1 MNGSLV
7 LLHLAG
13 AISLL
18 LWATR
23 MVRTGVERA
32 YGDRLKYKMRYIISK
47 PLFAV
52 SFGLFTA
59 MILQSSTAITLLV
72 GSFVES
78 GFVSGL
84 AGLMAVRGGELGS
97 ALVVKILSYDLTIVV
112 PLCLLIGTCIFMTTE
127 KREWRQIGRIV
138 IGIGLLILSLQM
150 ISEATEPLRDSAIL
164 PSIIRYLSTDPVST
178 FLLAAALTYLLH
190 SSIAGIILLINFA
203 NYDLI
208 HAQLCVIMVLG
219 VNFGSSLIAPLLTR
233 NASPNTRLVP
243 LGNLLM
249 RGAGSILALILFL
262 SFQPPITWFGN
273 DPSTQVINAHIIFNV
288 FILLAGIPLSK
299 WVLKLTTKIVQV
311 STKKTQSDKAFNLS
325 DQTALDDSVLER
337 PTLALSNVM
346 REVIHICDLVDIML
360 EKIMGLYEKPDPDII
375 RELNQLNT
383 ILDKKHIAIKLY
395 LARLAGQKL
404 SDEEALQTQELLGA
418 CIKLDQAG
426 DIIIHNMLML
436 VKKKQQKNLQFS
448 NEGWNDLLRFH
459 AIVLANAHI
468 AFNVLVSRDTHT
480 AHLLVQKKDQL
491 RNLEKEMSLKHF
503 KRLREGDLTNIESSS
518 LHLDTVRDLK
528 QINSLLTSMIYPI
541 LEAQGLLQ
549 SSRLRNPIEQKTAK
563 SSL

>member
-1 MNGSLV
+1 MNGSLI

-32 YGDRLKYKMRYIISK
+32 YGDRLKYKMRHVISK

-112 PLCLLIGTCIFMTTE
+112 PLCLLIGTSIFMTTE
-127 KREWRQIGRIV
+127 KRDWRQIGRIV

-150 ISEATEPLRDSAIL
+150 ISAATEPLRDSAIL
-164 PSIIRYLSTDPVST
+164 PSIISYLSTDPVST

-190 SSIAGIILLINFA
+190 SSIAGIILLVNFA

-208 HAQLCVIMVLG
+208 HTQLCVVMVLG

-249 RGAGSILALILFL
+249 RGAGSILVLILFL
-262 SFQPPITWFGN
+262 FFEPPVTWLGN
-273 DPSTQVINAHIIFNV
+273 DASTQVINAHIIFNV

-299 WVLKLTTKIVQV
+299 WVLKLTTKIVHV
-311 STKKTQSDKAFNLS
+311 STKKTQTDKTLNLS
-325 DQTALDDSVLER
+325 NQTALDDSVLER

-360 EKIMGLYEKPDPDII
+360 EKIMGLYENPDADII

-436 VKKKQQKNLQFS
+436 IKKKQQKGLQFS
-448 NEGWNDLLRFH
+448 SDGWSDLLRFH

-468 AFNVLVSRDTHT
+468 AFNLLVSRDTHT

-503 KRLREGDLTNIESSS
+503 KRLREGDLKNIESSS

-541 LEAQGLLQ
+541 LEAQGLLK
-549 SSRLRNPIEQKTAK
+549 SSRLRNPTEQQTAK
-563 SSL
+563 S

>member
-32 YGDRLKYKMRYIISK
+32 YGDRLKYKMRHVISK
-47 PLFAV
+47 PFFAV

-112 PLCLLIGTCIFMTTE
+112 PLCLLIGTFIFMTTE
-127 KREWRQIGRIV
+127 KRNWRQIGRII

-150 ISEATEPLRDSAIL
+150 ISAATEPLRDSAIL
-164 PSIIRYLSTDPVST
+164 PSIISYLSTDSVST

-190 SSIAGIILLINFA
+190 SSIAGIILLVNFA

-249 RGAGSILALILFL
+249 RGAGSILVLILFL
-262 SFQPPITWFGN
+262 FFQPPITWLGN
-273 DPSTQVINAHIIFNV
+273 DASTQVINAHIIFNV

-299 WVLKLTTKIVQV
+299 WVLKLTTKIVHL
-311 STKKTQSDKAFNLS
+311 STKNTQTNKTLNLS
-325 DQTALDDSVLER
+325 EQTALDDSVLER

-383 ILDKKHIAIKLY
+383 ILDKKHTAIKLY

-404 SDEEALQTQELLGA
+404 SDEEALQTQELLSA

-436 VKKKQQKNLQFS
+436 VKKKQQKGLQFS
-448 NEGWNDLLRFH
+448 NDGWNDLLHFH

-503 KRLREGDLTNIESSS
+503 KRLRESDLKNIESSS

-541 LEAQGLLQ
+541 LEAKGLLKN
-549 SSRLRNPIEQKTAK
+549 SRLHNPSEQ
-563 SSL
+563 

>member
-1 MNGSLV
+1 MNSSLV

-23 MVRTGVERA
+23 MVRTGVKRA
-32 YGDRLKYKMRYIISK
+32 YSDRLKYKMRYVISK
-47 PLFAV
+47 PLFAI
-52 SFGLFTA
+52 SFGLFSA
-59 MILQSSTAITLLV
+59 IILQSSTAVTLLV

-78 GFVSGL
+78 GFISEL

-97 ALVVKILSYDLTIVV
+97 AFVVKILSYNLTLVV

-127 KREWRQIGRIV
+127 KRDWRQIGRII
-138 IGIGLLILSLQM
+138 IGIGLLVLSLQM
-150 ISEATEPLRDSAIL
+150 ISAAMEPLRNSAVL
-164 PSIIRYLSTDPVST
+164 PSIIRYLSTDPIST

-190 SSIAGIILLINFA
+190 SSIAGIILLVNFA

-219 VNFGSSLIAPLLTR
+219 VNFGSSLIAPILTR
-233 NASPNTRLVP
+233 NASPNSRLIP
-243 LGNLLM
+243 LGNLFM
-249 RGAGSILALILFL
+249 RGAGSIFILILFL
-262 SFQPPITWFGN
+262 FFQPPITWLGN
-273 DPSTQVINAHIIFNV
+273 APSAQVTNAHIIFNV

-299 WVLKLTTKIVQV
+299 WVLKLTAKIVRI
-311 STKKTQSDKAFNLS
+311 STKTTQSDKILSLS

-360 EKIMGLYEKPDPDII
+360 EKIMDLYEKPDPDII

-383 ILDKKHIAIKLY
+383 MLDKKHVAIKLY
-395 LARLAGQKL
+395 LAQLARQKL
-404 SDEEALQTQELLGA
+404 SDEQALQTQELLSA

-426 DIIIHNMLML
+426 DIIIHNMLTL
-436 VKKKQQKNLQFS
+436 VKKKKQKGLQFS
-448 NEGWNDLLRFH
+448 SDGWNDLLQFH

-503 KRLREGDLTNIESSS
+503 KRLREGDLKNIESSS

-541 LEAQGLLQ
+541 LEAQGLLK
-549 SSRLRNPIEQKTAK
+549 SSRLRNPAEQQTAK
-563 SSL
+563 F

>member
-32 YGDRLKYKMRYIISK
+32 YGDKLKYKMRYVISK
-47 PLFAV
+47 PFFAV
-52 SFGLFTA
+52 SFGLFSA
-59 MILQSSTAITLLV
+59 MVLQSSTAITLLV

-97 ALVVKILSYDLTIVV
+97 AFVVKILSYDLTIVV

-127 KREWRQIGRIV
+127 KRDWRQIGRIV

-150 ISEATEPLRDSAIL
+150 ISTATAPLRESEIL
-164 PSIIRYLSTDPVST
+164 PSIIRYLSTDPLSS
-178 FLLAAALTYLLH
+178 FLLAAVLTYLLH
-190 SSIAGIILLINFA
+190 SSIAGIILLVNFA

-233 NASPNTRLVP
+233 SASPNTRLVP

-249 RGAGSILALILFL
+249 RGAGSIVVLILFL
-262 SFQPPITWFGN
+262 FFQPPIAWLGH
-273 DPSTQVINAHIIFNV
+273 DASSQVINAHIIFNI
-288 FILLAGIPLSK
+288 FILFAGIPLSK
-299 WVLKLTTKIVQV
+299 WVLKLTTKIVHL
-311 STKKTQSDKAFNLS
+311 STKKTQTDKTLNLS
-325 DQTALDDSVLER
+325 HQTALDDSVLER

-360 EKIMGLYEKPDPDII
+360 EKIMGLYEKPDSDII

-436 VKKKQQKNLQFS
+436 VKKKQQKGLQFS
-448 NEGWNDLLRFH
+448 SEGWNDLLSFH
-459 AIVLANAHI
+459 SIVLANAHI

-503 KRLREGDLTNIESSS
+503 KRLREGDLKNVESSS

-549 SSRLRNPIEQKTAK
+549 SSRLRNPAEQQTSK
-563 SSL
+563 S

>member
-32 YGDRLKYKMRYIISK
+32 YGDRLKYKMRHVISK

-52 SFGLFTA
+52 SFGLFAA
-59 MILQSSTAITLLV
+59 MLLQSSTAITLLV
-72 GSFVES
+72 GSFVEA
-78 GFVSGL
+78 GFVSAV

-97 ALVVKILSYDLTIVV
+97 ALVVKVLSYDLTIIV

-127 KREWRQIGRIV
+127 KRDWRQVGRIL
-138 IGIGLLILSLQM
+138 IGVGLLILSLQM
-150 ISEATEPLRDSAIL
+150 ISAATEPLRDSAIL
-164 PSIIRYLSTDPVST
+164 PSIINYLSTDPVST

-208 HAQLCVIMVLG
+208 HAQLCVVMVLG
-219 VNFGSSLIAPLLTR
+219 VNFGSSLITPLLTR

-249 RGAGSILALILFL
+249 RGAGSILVLILFL
-262 SFQPPITWFGN
+262 CFQPSIAWLGDTI
-273 DPSTQVINAHIIFNV
+273 STQVINTHIIFNL

-299 WVLKLTTKIVQV
+299 WVVKLTTQIV
-311 STKKTQSDKAFNLS
+311 SINAKKTQTDKILNLS
-325 DQTALDDSVLER
+325 EQTALDDSVLER
-337 PTLALSNVM
+337 PTLALSNAV

-360 EKIMGLYEKPDPDII
+360 EKIMGLYEKPDPNII
-375 RELNQLNT
+375 HELNQLST
-383 ILDKKHIAIKLY
+383 ILDKKHTAIKLY

-404 SDEEALQTQELLGA
+404 SDADALQTQELLEA

-436 VKKKQQKNLQFS
+436 VKKKQQKSLQFS
-448 NEGWNDLLRFH
+448 GDGWNDLLRFH

-503 KRLREGDLTNIESSS
+503 KRLREGDFKNIESSS

-549 SSRLRNPIEQKTAK
+549 SSRLRNPSEQQTEK
-563 SSL
+563 S

>member
-1 MNGSLV
+1 MNSSLV

-13 AISLL
+13 SVSLL

-23 MVRTGVERA
+23 MVRTGIERA
-32 YGDRLKYKMRYIISK
+32 YGDKLKYKMRHVISK
-47 PLFAV
+47 PFFAI
-52 SFGLFTA
+52 SFGLFSA
-59 MILQSSTAITLLV
+59 MLLQSSTAITLLV

-97 ALVVKILSYDLTIVV
+97 AFVVKILSYDLTIVV

-127 KREWRQIGRIV
+127 KRHWRQIGRIV

-150 ISEATEPLRDSAIL
+150 ISTATEPLRESEIL
-164 PSIIRYLSTDPVST
+164 PSIIRYLSTDPLSS
-178 FLLAAALTYLLH
+178 FLLAAILTYLLH

-233 NASPNTRLVP
+233 SASPNTRLVP

-249 RGAGSILALILFL
+249 RGAGSILVLILFL
-262 SFQPPITWFGN
+262 SFQPPITWLGH
-273 DPSTQVINAHIIFNV
+273 DAASQVINAHIIFNI
-288 FILLAGIPLSK
+288 FILFAGIPLSK
-299 WVLKLTTKIVQV
+299 WVLKLTTKIVHL
-311 STKKTQSDKAFNLS
+311 STQKTQTDKTFDLS
-325 DQTALDDSVLER
+325 HQTALDESVLER

-375 RELNQLNT
+375 RELNQLNI

-436 VKKKQQKNLQFS
+436 VKKKQQKGLQFS
-448 NEGWNDLLRFH
+448 SEGWNDLLRFH

-491 RNLEKEMSLKHF
+491 RDLEKEMSLKHF
-503 KRLREGDLTNIESSS
+503 KRLREGDLKNVESSS

-541 LEAQGLLQ
+541 LEAKGLLQ
-549 SSRLRNPIEQKTAK
+549 SSRLRNPTDQQTRKP
-563 SSL
+563 SF

>member
-1 MNGSLV
+1 MNGSLI

-32 YGDRLKYKMRYIISK
+32 YGERLKYKMRHVISK
-47 PLFAV
+47 PFFAV

-78 GFVSGL
+78 GFVSGV

-112 PLCLLIGTCIFMTTE
+112 PLCLLVGTCIFMTTQ

-150 ISEATEPLRDSAIL
+150 VSTATKPLRDSAIL
-164 PSIIRYLSTDPVST
+164 PSIISYLSADPVST
-178 FLLAAALTYLLH
+178 FLLAAILTYLLH
-190 SSIAGIILLINFA
+190 SSIAGIILLVNFA

-208 HAQLCVIMVLG
+208 HAQLCVVMVLG

-233 NASPNTRLVP
+233 NAPPNTRLVP

-249 RGAGSILALILFL
+249 RGAGSILILILFL
-262 SFQPPITWFGN
+262 SFQPPITWLGE
-273 DPSTQVINAHIIFNV
+273 DASTQVINAHIIFNV

-299 WVLKLTTKIVQV
+299 WILKLTTYLVTESIKRTQ
-311 STKKTQSDKAFNLS
+311 TDKTLNLS
-325 DQTALDDSVLER
+325 NQTALDESVLER

-375 RELNQLNT
+375 HELNQLNI
-383 ILDKKHIAIKLY
+383 ILDKKHTAIKLY

-436 VKKKQQKNLQFS
+436 VKKKQQKALQFS
-448 NEGWNDLLRFH
+448 KEGWNDLLRFH

-503 KRLREGDLTNIESSS
+503 KRLREGDLKNIESSS

-541 LEAQGLLQ
+541 LEAQGLLK
-549 SSRLRNPIEQKTAK
+549 SSRLRNPTEEKTANF
-563 SSL
+563 

>member
-32 YGDRLKYKMRYIISK
+32 YGDRLKLKMRYIMSN
-47 PLFAV
+47 PFFAV

-59 MILQSSTAITLLV
+59 MVLQSSTAVTLLV
-72 GSFVES
+72 GSFVDS

-84 AGLMAVRGGELGS
+84 AGLLAVRGGELGS
-97 ALVVKILSYDLTIVV
+97 ALVIKILSYNLTLVV
-112 PLCLLIGTCIFMTTE
+112 PLCLLIGTFIFMATE
-127 KREWRQIGRIV
+127 KRSWRQIGRII
-138 IGIGLLILSLQM
+138 IGIGLLVLSLQM
-150 ISEATEPLRDSAIL
+150 ISAATEPLRDSAIL
-164 PSIIRYLSTDPVST
+164 PSIIAYLSTDPVSS
-178 FLLAAALTYLLH
+178 FLLAAILTYLLH
-190 SSIAGIILLINFA
+190 SSIAGIILLVNFA

-219 VNFGSSLIAPLLTR
+219 VNFGSSFIAPLLTR
-233 NASPNTRLVP
+233 NASPRARIVP

-249 RGAGSILALILFL
+249 RGAGSILILILFL
-262 SFQPPITWFGN
+262 SLQPPITWLGY
-273 DPSTQVINAHIIFNV
+273 DAPTQVINAHIIFNV
-288 FILLAGIPLSK
+288 LILFAGIPLSK
-299 WVLKLTTKIVQV
+299 WILKLTTKIIYV
-311 STKKTQSDKAFNLS
+311 SSKKAQTNKIINLS
-325 DQTALDDSVLER
+325 DQTALDDSVIER

-360 EKIMGLYEKPDPDII
+360 EKIMELYENPDPEVM
-375 RELNQLNT
+375 RELNHLNF
-383 ILDKKHIAIKLY
+383 ILDKKHTAIKLY

-404 SDEEALQTQELLGA
+404 SAEEAAQTQELLNA
-418 CIKLDQAG
+418 CIKLDQTG
-426 DIIIHNMLML
+426 DIIIHNMLTL
-436 VKKKQQKNLQFS
+436 VKKKQKKDLKFS
-448 NEGWNDLLRFH
+448 KDGWNDLLHFH

-468 AFNVLVSRDTHT
+468 AFNALVSRDTHT

-503 KRLREGDLTNIESSS
+503 KCLSENEFQNVESSS
-518 LHLDTVRDLK
+518 LHLDTVRNLK

-541 LEAQGLLQ
+541 LEAQGLLKN
-549 SSRLRNPIEQKTAK
+549 SRLCNP
-563 SSL
+563 SG

>member
-13 AISLL
+13 AVSLL

-23 MVRTGVERA
+23 MVRTGIERT
-32 YGDRLKYKMRYIISK
+32 YGDKLKYKMRHVISK
-47 PLFAV
+47 PLFAI
-52 SFGLFTA
+52 SFGLFSA
-59 MILQSSTAITLLV
+59 MLLQSSTAITLLV

-97 ALVVKILSYDLTIVV
+97 AFVVKILSYDLTIVV

-127 KREWRQIGRIV
+127 KRNWRQIGRIV

-150 ISEATEPLRDSAIL
+150 ISTATEPLRESEIL
-164 PSIIRYLSTDPVST
+164 PSIIRYLSTDPLSS
-178 FLLAAALTYLLH
+178 FLLAAILTYLLH
-190 SSIAGIILLINFA
+190 SSIAGIILLVNFA

-249 RGAGSILALILFL
+249 RGAGSILVLILFL
-262 SFQPPITWFGN
+262 SFQPPITWLGH
-273 DPSTQVINAHIIFNV
+273 DAASQVINAHIIFNI
-288 FILLAGIPLSK
+288 FILFAGIPLSK
-299 WVLKLTTKIVQV
+299 WVLKLTTKIVHLSAQ
-311 STKKTQSDKAFNLS
+311 KTQTDKTLNLS
-325 DQTALDDSVLER
+325 HQTALDESVLER

-360 EKIMGLYEKPDPDII
+360 KKIMGLYEKPDLDII

-436 VKKKQQKNLQFS
+436 VKKKQQKGLQFS
-448 NEGWNDLLRFH
+448 SEGWNDLLRFH
-459 AIVLANAHI
+459 SIVLANAHI

-503 KRLREGDLTNIESSS
+503 KRLREGDLKNVESSS

-549 SSRLRNPIEQKTAK
+549 SSRLRNPTDQQTSK
-563 SSL
+563 SSF

>member
-13 AISLL
+13 AVSLL

-23 MVRTGVERA
+23 MVRTGIERA
-32 YGDRLKYKMRYIISK
+32 YGDRLKYNMRHVISK

-78 GFVSGL
+78 GFVSGV

-97 ALVVKILSYDLTIVV
+97 ALVVKILTYDLTLVV

-150 ISEATEPLRDSAIL
+150 ISTATEPLRDSEIL
-164 PSIIRYLSTDPVST
+164 PNIIRYLSNDPLST

-190 SSIAGIILLINFA
+190 SSIAGIILLVNFA
-203 NYDLI
+203 NYNLI
-208 HAQLCVIMVLG
+208 HTQLCVVMVLG

-249 RGAGSILALILFL
+249 RGAGSILVLILFL
-262 SFQPPITWFGN
+262 SFQLPITWLGSN
-273 DPSTQVINAHIIFNV
+273 APTQVINAHITFNV

-299 WVLKLTTKIVQV
+299 WVLKLTTQIVHM
-311 STKKTQSDKAFNLS
+311 STKKTQADKTLNLS

-337 PTLALSNVM
+337 PALALSNVM

-360 EKIMGLYEKPDPDII
+360 EKIMGLYEKPDPNII
-375 RELNQLNT
+375 AELNQLNT

-404 SDEEALQTQELLGA
+404 SNEEALQTQELLDA

-436 VKKKQQKNLQFS
+436 VKKKQQKNLKFS
-448 NEGWNDLLRFH
+448 SEGWNDLLRFH

-503 KRLREGDLTNIESSS
+503 KRLREGDLKNVESSS

-541 LEAQGLLQ
+541 LEEQGLLQ
-549 SSRLRNPIEQKTAK
+549 SSRLRNPAEEQTEK
-563 SSL
+563 S

>member
-1 MNGSLV
+1 MNSSLV

-13 AISLL
+13 AVSLL

-32 YGDRLKYKMRYIISK
+32 YGDRLKYKMRYVISK

-52 SFGLFTA
+52 SFGLFST

-72 GSFVES
+72 SSFVES

-97 ALVVKILSYDLTIVV
+97 AFVVKILSYDLTLVV
-112 PLCLLIGTCIFMTTE
+112 PICLLIGTCIFMTTE
-127 KREWRQIGRIV
+127 KRDWRQVGRIV
-138 IGIGLLILSLQM
+138 IGIGLLVLSLQM
-150 ISEATEPLRDSAIL
+150 ISAATEPLRDSAVL
-164 PSIIRYLSTDPVST
+164 PSIIRYLSTDPIST

-190 SSIAGIILLINFA
+190 SSIAGIILLVNFA

-208 HAQLCVIMVLG
+208 HAQLCVVMVLG
-219 VNFGSSLIAPLLTR
+219 VNFGSSLIAPILTR
-233 NASPNTRLVP
+233 NASPNARLVP

-249 RGAGSILALILFL
+249 RGAGSIFILILFL
-262 SFQPPITWFGN
+262 SFQPPITWLGN
-273 DPSTQVINAHIIFNV
+273 APSTQVINAHIIFNI
-288 FILLAGIPLSK
+288 FTLLAGIPLSK
-299 WVLKLTTKIVQV
+299 WVLKLTTKIVYI
-311 STKKTQSDKAFNLS
+311 STKKTQSDKILNLS

-360 EKIMGLYEKPDPDII
+360 RKIMGLYEKPDPDII

-395 LARLAGQKL
+395 LAQLAGQKL
-404 SDEEALQTQELLGA
+404 SDEQALQTQELLGA

-426 DIIIHNMLML
+426 DIIIHNMLTL
-436 VKKKQQKNLQFS
+436 VKKKKQKALQFS
-448 NEGWNDLLRFH
+448 SDGWNDLLQFH

-468 AFNVLVSRDTHT
+468 AFNVLVSRDAHT

-491 RNLEKEMSLKHF
+491 RNLEKEMNLKHF
-503 KRLREGDLTNIESSS
+503 KRLREGDLKNIESSS

-549 SSRLRNPIEQKTAK
+549 SSRLRNPTEQQTTK
-563 SSL
+563 S

>member
-23 MVRTGVERA
+23 MVRTGIERA
-32 YGDRLKYKMRYIISK
+32 YGDRLKYKMCHVISK

-78 GFVSGL
+78 GFVSGV
-84 AGLMAVRGGELGS
+84 AGLMAIRGGELGS
-97 ALVVKILSYDLTIVV
+97 AIVVKILTYDLTLVV

-138 IGIGLLILSLQM
+138 IGIGLLILSLEM
-150 ISEATEPLRDSAIL
+150 ISTATEPLRESEIL

-178 FLLAAALTYLLH
+178 FLLAAGLTYLLH
-190 SSIAGIILLINFA
+190 SSIAGIILLVNFA

-208 HAQLCVIMVLG
+208 HTQLCIVMVLG

-233 NASPNTRLVP
+233 NASPKTRLVP

-249 RGAGSILALILFL
+249 RGAGSILVLILFL
-262 SFQPPITWFGN
+262 SFHPPITWLGN
-273 DPSTQVINAHIIFNV
+273 NASTQVINAHIIFNV
-288 FILLAGIPLSK
+288 FILFAGIPLSK
-299 WVLKLTTKIVQV
+299 WVLKLTTQIVHI
-311 STKKTQSDKAFNLS
+311 SAKKTQADKTLNLS

-337 PTLALSNVM
+337 PSLALSNVM

-360 EKIMGLYEKPDPDII
+360 EKIMGLYENPDPNII
-375 RELNQLNT
+375 CELNQLNT

-436 VKKKQQKNLQFS
+436 VKKKQQKGLQFS
-448 NEGWNDLLRFH
+448 SEGWSDLLGFH

-503 KRLREGDLTNIESSS
+503 KRLREGDLKNVESSS

-541 LEAQGLLQ
+541 LEEHGLLQ
-549 SSRLRNPIEQKTAK
+549 SSRLRNPAEEQTEKP
-563 SSL
+563 

>member
-32 YGDRLKYKMRYIISK
+32 YGDRLKYKMRHVISK
-47 PLFAV
+47 PFFAV

-127 KREWRQIGRIV
+127 KRDWRQVGRIV

-150 ISEATEPLRDSAIL
+150 ISTATEPLRDSAIL
-164 PSIIRYLSTDPVST
+164 PSIISYLSTDSVSA
-178 FLLAAALTYLLH
+178 FLLAAVLTYFLH
-190 SSIAGIILLINFA
+190 SSIAGIILLVNFA

-249 RGAGSILALILFL
+249 RGAGSILVLILFL
-262 SFQPPITWFGN
+262 FFQPPITWLGN
-273 DPSTQVINAHIIFNV
+273 DASTQVINAHIIFNV
-288 FILLAGIPLSK
+288 FILLAGIPLSQ
-299 WVLKLTTKIVQV
+299 WVLKLTSKIVHL
-311 STKKTQSDKAFNLS
+311 STKKTQTDKTLNLS

-404 SDEEALQTQELLGA
+404 SDEEALQTQELLSA

-436 VKKKQQKNLQFS
+436 VKKKQQKGLQFS
-448 NEGWNDLLRFH
+448 SDGWNDLLRFH

-503 KRLREGDLTNIESSS
+503 KRLREGDLKNIESSS

-541 LEAQGLLQ
+541 LEAQGLLK
-549 SSRLRNPIEQKTAK
+549 SSRLRNPSEQQTAK
-563 SSL
+563 S

>member
-13 AISLL
+13 AVSLL

-23 MVRTGVERA
+23 MVRTGIERA
-32 YGDRLKYKMRYIISK
+32 YGDKLKYNMRHVISK

-78 GFVSGL
+78 GFVSGI

-97 ALVVKILSYDLTIVV
+97 ALVVKILTYDLTLVV

-150 ISEATEPLRDSAIL
+150 ISTATEPLRDSEIL

-178 FLLAAALTYLLH
+178 FLLAAALTYFLH
-190 SSIAGIILLINFA
+190 SSIAGIILLVNFA

-208 HAQLCVIMVLG
+208 HTQLCVVMVLG

-249 RGAGSILALILFL
+249 RGAGSILVLILFL
-262 SFQPPITWFGN
+262 SFQPPITWLGN
-273 DPSTQVINAHIIFNV
+273 NASTQVINAHIIFNV

-299 WVLKLTTKIVQV
+299 WVLKLTTQIVHM
-311 STKKTQSDKAFNLS
+311 STKKMQTDKTLNLS

-337 PTLALSNVM
+337 PALALSNVM

-360 EKIMGLYEKPDPDII
+360 EKIMGLYEKPDPHII
-375 RELNQLNT
+375 SELNQLNT

-436 VKKKQQKNLQFS
+436 VKKKQQKNLKFS
-448 NEGWNDLLRFH
+448 NEGWDDLLRFH

-503 KRLREGDLTNIESSS
+503 KRLREGDLKNVESSS

-541 LEAQGLLQ
+541 LEQQGLLQ
-549 SSRLRNPIEQKTAK
+549 SSRLRNPAEEQTEK
-563 SSL
+563 S

>member
-23 MVRTGVERA
+23 MVRTGIERA
-32 YGDRLKYKMRYIISK
+32 YGDKLKYKMRHVISK
-47 PLFAV
+47 PFFAV

-97 ALVVKILSYDLTIVV
+97 ALVVKILSYDLTIIV
-112 PLCLLIGTCIFMTTE
+112 PLCLLIGTSTFMTTE
-127 KREWRQIGRIV
+127 KRNWRQIGRIV

-150 ISEATEPLRDSAIL
+150 ISAATEPLRDSAIL
-164 PSIIRYLSTDPVST
+164 PSIMNYLSTDPIST
-178 FLLAAALTYLLH
+178 FLLAAVLTYLLH
-190 SSIAGIILLINFA
+190 SSIAGIILLVNFA
-203 NYDLI
+203 NYNLI
-208 HAQLCVIMVLG
+208 HTQLCIVMVLG

-249 RGAGSILALILFL
+249 RGAGSIFILILFL
-262 SFQPPITWFGN
+262 FFEPPVTWLGN
-273 DPSTQVINAHIIFNV
+273 NASTQVINGHIIFNV

-299 WVLKLTTKIVQV
+299 WILKLTTKIVHV
-311 STKKTQSDKAFNLS
+311 STKKTQTDKMSNLS
-325 DQTALDDSVLER
+325 NQTALDDSVLER

-360 EKIMGLYEKPDPDII
+360 EKIMGLYENPDPDII

-404 SDEEALQTQELLGA
+404 SDEEALQIQELLGA

-436 VKKKQQKNLQFS
+436 VKKKQQKGLQFS
-448 NEGWNDLLRFH
+448 KDGWDDLLRFH

-468 AFNVLVSRDTHT
+468 AFNLLVSRDTHT

-491 RNLEKEMSLKHF
+491 RNLEKEISLKHF
-503 KRLREGDLTNIESSS
+503 KRLREGDTQNVESSG

-541 LEAQGLLQ
+541 LEEQELLK
-549 SSRLRNPIEQKTAK
+549 SSRLRNPTEQKTAK
-563 SSL
+563 P

>member
-1 MNGSLV
+1 MNSSLV

-32 YGDRLKYKMRYIISK
+32 YGDRLKYKMRHVISK
-47 PLFAV
+47 PFFAV
-52 SFGLFTA
+52 SFGLLTA

-127 KREWRQIGRIV
+127 KRDWRQIGRII

-150 ISEATEPLRDSAIL
+150 ISAATEPLRDSAVL
-164 PSIIRYLSTDPVST
+164 PSIISYLSTDPVST
-178 FLLAAALTYLLH
+178 FLLAAVLTYLLH
-190 SSIAGIILLINFA
+190 SSIAGIILLVNFA
-203 NYDLI
+203 NYNLI
-208 HAQLCVIMVLG
+208 HAQLCIIMVLG

-249 RGAGSILALILFL
+249 RGAGSILVLILFL
-262 SFQPPITWFGN
+262 FFQPPITWLGN
-273 DPSTQVINAHIIFNV
+273 EVSTQVINAHIVFNV

-299 WVLKLTTKIVQV
+299 WVLQLTTKIVHL
-311 STKKTQSDKAFNLS
+311 STKKVQTDKILNLS

-383 ILDKKHIAIKLY
+383 ILEKKHIAIKLY

-404 SDEEALQTQELLGA
+404 SDEEALQTQELLST

-436 VKKKQQKNLQFS
+436 VKKKQQKGLQFS
-448 NEGWNDLLRFH
+448 SDGWNDLLRFH

-468 AFNVLVSRDTHT
+468 AFNVLVSRDTHA

-491 RNLEKEMSLKHF
+491 RNLEKEMNLKHF
-503 KRLREGDLTNIESSS
+503 KRLREGELKNVESSS

-541 LEAQGLLQ
+541 LEAKGLLK
-549 SSRLRNPIEQKTAK
+549 SSRLRNPTE
-563 SSL
+563 

>member
-1 MNGSLV
+1 MNSSLV

-32 YGDRLKYKMRYIISK
+32 YGDKLKYKMRHVISK
-47 PLFAV
+47 PFFAV
-52 SFGLFTA
+52 SFGLLTA

-127 KREWRQIGRIV
+127 KRDWRQIGRII

-150 ISEATEPLRDSAIL
+150 ISAATEPLRDSAVL
-164 PSIIRYLSTDPVST
+164 PSIISYLSTDPVST
-178 FLLAAALTYLLH
+178 FLLAAVLTYLLH
-190 SSIAGIILLINFA
+190 SSIAGIILLVNFA
-203 NYDLI
+203 NYNLI
-208 HAQLCVIMVLG
+208 HAQLCIIMVLG

-249 RGAGSILALILFL
+249 RGAGSILVLILFL
-262 SFQPPITWFGN
+262 FFQPPITWLGN
-273 DPSTQVINAHIIFNV
+273 EVSTQVINAHIVFNV

-299 WVLKLTTKIVQV
+299 WVLQLTTKIVHL
-311 STKKTQSDKAFNLS
+311 STKKVQTDKILNLS

-383 ILDKKHIAIKLY
+383 ILEKKHIAIKLY

-404 SDEEALQTQELLGA
+404 SDEEALQTQELLST

-436 VKKKQQKNLQFS
+436 VKKKQQKGLQFS
-448 NEGWNDLLRFH
+448 SDGWNDLLRFH

-468 AFNVLVSRDTHT
+468 AFNVLVSRDTHA

-491 RNLEKEMSLKHF
+491 RNLEKEMNLKHF
-503 KRLREGDLTNIESSS
+503 KRLREGELKNVESSS

-541 LEAQGLLQ
+541 LEAKGLLK
-549 SSRLRNPIEQKTAK
+549 SSRLRNPTE
-563 SSL
+563 

>member
-13 AISLL
+13 AVSLL

-23 MVRTGVERA
+23 MVRTGIERA
-32 YGDRLKYKMRYIISK
+32 YGDKLKYNMRHVISK

-78 GFVSGL
+78 GFVSGI

-97 ALVVKILSYDLTIVV
+97 ALVVKILTYDLTLVV

-150 ISEATEPLRDSAIL
+150 ISTATEPLRDSEIL

-178 FLLAAALTYLLH
+178 FLLAAALTYFLH
-190 SSIAGIILLINFA
+190 SSIAGIILLVNFA

-208 HAQLCVIMVLG
+208 HTQLCVVMVLG

-249 RGAGSILALILFL
+249 RGAGSILVLILFL
-262 SFQPPITWFGN
+262 SFQPPITWLGN
-273 DPSTQVINAHIIFNV
+273 NASTQVINAHIIFNV

-299 WVLKLTTKIVQV
+299 WVLKLTTHIVHM
-311 STKKTQSDKAFNLS
+311 STKKTQTDKTLNLS

-337 PTLALSNVM
+337 PALALSNVM

-360 EKIMGLYEKPDPDII
+360 EKIMGLYENPDPNII
-375 RELNQLNT
+375 SELNQLNT

-404 SDEEALQTQELLGA
+404 SNEEAFQTQELLDA

-436 VKKKQQKNLQFS
+436 VKKKQQKGLKFS
-448 NEGWNDLLRFH
+448 SEGWNDLLHFH

-503 KRLREGDLTNIESSS
+503 KRLREGDLKNVESSS

-541 LEAQGLLQ
+541 LEQQGLLQ
-549 SSRLRNPIEQKTAK
+549 SSRLRNPAEE
-563 SSL
+563 

>member
-13 AISLL
+13 AVSLL

-23 MVRTGVERA
+23 MVRTGIERA
-32 YGDRLKYKMRYIISK
+32 YGDTLKYKMRHVISR
-47 PLFAV
+47 PLFAI
-52 SFGLFTA
+52 SFGLFSA

-97 ALVVKILSYDLTIVV
+97 ALVVKILSYDLTIAV

-127 KREWRQIGRIV
+127 KRDWRQIGRIF

-150 ISEATEPLRDSAIL
+150 ISTATEPLRDSAIL
-164 PSIIRYLSTDPVST
+164 PSIIHYLSTDPVST
-178 FLLAAALTYLLH
+178 FLLAAILTYLLH
-190 SSIAGIILLINFA
+190 SSIAGIILLVNFA

-208 HAQLCVIMVLG
+208 HSQLCVIMVLG

-233 NASPNTRLVP
+233 NASPNTRLIP

-249 RGAGSILALILFL
+249 RGAGSILVLILFL
-262 SFQPPITWFGN
+262 IFQPPITWLGN
-273 DPSTQVINAHIIFNV
+273 NTSTQVINTHIIFNI
-288 FILLAGIPLSK
+288 FILLAGVPLSK
-299 WVLKLTTKIVQV
+299 WVLKLTAKIVHI
-311 STKKTQSDKAFNLS
+311 STKKAPTDKMLNLS

-337 PTLALSNVM
+337 PTLALSNAM

-360 EKIMGLYEKPDPDII
+360 EKIMELYEKPDPNII

-383 ILDKKHIAIKLY
+383 VLDKKHIAIKLY
-395 LARLAGQKL
+395 LARLSGQKL
-404 SDEEALQTQELLGA
+404 SDTEALQTQELLGA

-426 DIIIHNMLML
+426 DIIFHNMLML
-436 VKKKQQKNLQFS
+436 VKKKQQKGLQFS
-448 NEGWNDLLRFH
+448 KDGWNDLLRFH

-503 KRLREGDLTNIESSS
+503 KRLREGDLQNVESSS

-549 SSRLRNPIEQKTAK
+549 SSRLRSPTEPQTNE
-563 SSL
+563 